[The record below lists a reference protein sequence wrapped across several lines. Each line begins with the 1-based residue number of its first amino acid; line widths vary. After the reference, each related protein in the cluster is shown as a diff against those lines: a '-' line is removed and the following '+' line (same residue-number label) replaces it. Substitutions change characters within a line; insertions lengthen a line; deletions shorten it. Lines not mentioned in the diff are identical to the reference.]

1 MSQALAH
8 RTCPLLFSFSVQSQ
22 LLARSPPEQG
32 LNEASP
38 PILGDR
44 SQPAVKD
51 IWGDA
56 AQNHLLLAALLVL

>member
-1 MSQALAH
+1 MAQALAH
-8 RTCPLLFSFSVQSQ
+8 RTRPLLFSFSVQSP

-32 LNEASP
+32 LKEAPP
-38 PILGDR
+38 PILGNC

-56 AQNHLLLAALLVL
+56 AQNLLLLAALLVL